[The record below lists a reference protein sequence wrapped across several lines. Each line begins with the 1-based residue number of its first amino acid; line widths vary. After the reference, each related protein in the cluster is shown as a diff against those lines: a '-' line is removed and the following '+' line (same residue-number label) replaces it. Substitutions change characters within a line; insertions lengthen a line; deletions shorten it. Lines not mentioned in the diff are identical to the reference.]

1 MRGDSPAFTG
11 AVLAGGASSRMGTD
25 KALIEVNGRA
35 LVTAAATALRDA
47 GASSVIVIGGD
58 REALRRL
65 GLEVH
70 PDDDPGQGPLGGL
83 LTALRLATDEIVMVL
98 ACDMPAI
105 DAESVRTIV
114 DALAGAPR
122 SDLAVPVVEARRQ
135 CLTAAY
141 RRRSATHLA
150 AAYAG
155 GERAPRRA
163 IVGLE
168 VVEVMG
174 LDEHRLG
181 DVDRPDDLH
190 RYARR
195 QL

>member
-1 MRGDSPAFTG
+1 MGGDRRSFTG

-25 KALIEVNGRA
+25 KALLEVNGRV
-35 LVTAAATALRDA
+35 LVSGAATALRDA
-47 GASSVIVIGGD
+47 GASNVIVIGGD
-58 REALRRL
+58 LEALRQL
-65 GLEVH
+65 GLVVH
-70 PDDDPGQGPLGGL
+70 PDDEPGQGPLGGL
-83 LTALRLATDEIVMVL
+83 LTALRLATDDIVMIL

-105 DAESVRTIV
+105 DAESVATIV
-114 DALAGAPR
+114 DALAGGEGR
-122 SDLAVPVVEARRQ
+122 DVAVPVVAGRRQ

-141 RRRSATHLA
+141 RQRSNLHLA

-163 IVGLE
+163 IVGLD